1 LAGSRFKDP
10 AEAGG
15 VREPAGKGD
24 LGGGEVSGAQQVS
37 GLAKAAILDEPP
49 GRDAGLFMEQPN
61 EMRTG
66 KTGVTGHLIDADR
79 FRKASTD
86 EVHGLQN
93 PLVHPRM
100 ATGGIDRVAPEQ
112 NLLHK
117 IFCHFRTKFPGASL
131 DLERLFQGGFD
142 LLA

>member
-1 LAGSRFKDP
+1 LAGAGFEDTAK
-10 AEAGG
+10 AGG
-15 VREPAGKGD
+15 VMEPAGKAD
-24 LGGGEVSGAQQVS
+24 LGGGEIPGSQQVS
-37 GLAKAAILDEPP
+37 GLAKSAILDEAP
-49 GRDAGLFMEQPN
+49 GRDAGLFMEQSN
-61 EMRTG
+61 EVRTG
-66 KTGVTGHLIDADR
+66 KSGVTRHLVDANR

-100 ATGGIDRVAPEQ
+100 ATGGIGRVAPEQ

-131 DLERLFQGGFD
+131 DLEPLFQGGFD